1 MPNASV
7 SMPKKILVYRTHN
20 RPISSEISPDIS
32 AAATSNI
39 SKLKIPNF
47 EVNAAAV

>member
-20 RPISSEISPDIS
+20 SPITSEISPDIS
-32 AAATSNI
+32 AAAISII

-47 EVNAAAV
+47 DVSAAAV